1 MAMTVERRLE
11 KISGGLSPSQV
22 VLVWLAD
29 AQDRFDWIDA
39 LGEELAAHQGDGLPL
54 DRLMN
59 QVEANVRAAHGGRTD
74 PLTDRAVRSGIREA
88 AGLWYLALEMNLL
101 VAGQER
107 VQRFADSAAENALT
121 VLRLTGAPI
130 AECQRWVAFVSEV
143 LTERYALMAAVEQLC
158 LRAFG
163 RSPLFADAAVVV
175 DGWNASGEKLV
186 ADYEVMRV
194 EANGRGRSRRPKL
207 DLAMIRERA
216 AGEPAHAVT
225 EAAIDA
231 ARERRHVM
239 LGDHLRTSDGALRFR
254 DFPDAN

>member
-1 MAMTVERRLE
+1 MPMTVERRLE

-74 PLTDRAVRSGIREA
+74 PSTDRAVRSGIREA

-107 VQRFADSAAENALT
+107 VQRFADHAAENALT
-121 VLRLTGAPI
+121 VLRLTGAPV
-130 AECQRWVAFVSEV
+130 AECQRWAHFVQEV
-143 LTERYALMAAVEQLC
+143 LTERYALMAAVDQLAD
-158 LRAFG
+158 RAFAG
-163 RSPLFADAAVVV
+163 RSPLFVDAAVVV
-175 DGWNASGEKLV
+175 DQWRTSGETLA
-186 ADYEVMRV
+186 ADYEAMRI
-194 EANGRGRSRRPKL
+194 EASGRGRSR
-207 DLAMIRERA
+207 
-216 AGEPAHAVT
+216 
-225 EAAIDA
+225 
-231 ARERRHVM
+231 
-239 LGDHLRTSDGALRFR
+239 
-254 DFPDAN
+254 